1 MKHRLIAILLILL
14 LVTAVFATGVFAA
27 PDTEPEDPVVT
38 EPPADDPVTT
48 EAPAPS
54 ETEAPDPVETEP
66 AETSTEAP
74 TEPQPTEAPQ
84 TEPTTPPDNPP
95 ADDPEEQPE
104 VFCTL
109 TITRP
114 TAVEDHDFLYT
125 ILGGERSVQVILP
138 GGSTSVTV
146 KGLRPGAYQVREDR
160 SWSWRYNDETDPEN
174 DIIISVNFTDS
185 HTEET
190 ISFHTELT
198 VESWLSGSARGD
210 GR

>member
-38 EPPADDPVTT
+38 EPPADDPVPT

-84 TEPTTPPDNPP
+84 TEPATPPDNPP
-95 ADDPEEQPE
+95 EI
-104 VFCTL
+104 FCTL

-114 TAVEDHDFLYT
+114 TAVEDQDFLYT